1 MVSPKQKKRVVKA
14 AAEKGLCSLRRACA
28 YLSLSWS
35 TFSYRPKQASEKAQR
50 LVERIVALSWKHPR
64 YGYRRIRALLVKEG
78 WTTSRKFVQAVRR
91 SEGLQVKPPKKR
103 RHRQGVSTGAPTKAK
118 GRNHVWSWDFVHDRT
133 DNGGPLKM
141 MTLIDEYT
149 RKCLDIRVARQLT
162 STDVLSVLSEAIE
175 EEGAPSYIRS
185 DNGSEFI
192 ALQVQQWLSGNNIKA
207 IYIDP
212 GSPWLPSEATPQRV
226 KARITNGYIESFHN
240 RLRDECLNR
249 EVLLSVAEAQI
260 VIKQWRYSY
269 NNEHPHSRLGFKS
282 PQEFVRFL
290 SDLGCVR
297 ATPSLRQDLS
307 YTSILK
313 PLTAGN
319 SLT

>member
-1 MVSPKQKKRVVKA
+1 MSPKQKKRVVKD
-14 AAEKGLCSLRRACA
+14 AAERGLCSLRRACA

-35 TFSYRPKQASEKAQR
+35 TYSYRPKQASKKAQR
-50 LVERIVALSWKHPR
+50 LAERIVTLSWEHPR

-91 SEGLQVKPPKKR
+91 LEGLQVKPPKKR
-103 RHRQGVSTGAPTKAK
+103 RHRQGISTGPPTKAT

-149 RKCLDIRVARQLT
+149 RKCLSIRVARQLT
-162 STDVLSVLSEAIE
+162 SSDVLSVLSEAIE

-192 ALQVQQWLSGNNIKA
+192 AHQVQQWLSDKKIKA

-212 GSPWLPSEATPQRV
+212 GSPWQ
-226 KARITNGYIESFHN
+226 NGFIESFHN

-249 EVLLSVAEAQI
+249 EVLLSVAEAQV
-260 VIKQWRYSY
+260 VIEQWRQTY
-269 NNEHPHSRLGFKS
+269 NHEHPHSRLGFKS

-290 SDLGCVR
+290 SDLGSVR

-313 PLTAGN
+313 PLIPGN

>member
-1 MVSPKQKKRVVKA
+1 MSPKQKKRVVRD
-14 AAEKGLCSLRRACA
+14 AAERGLCSLRRACA

-35 TFSYRPKQASEKAQR
+35 TFSYRPKQASKKAQR
-50 LVERIVALSWKHPR
+50 LAERIVTLSWEHPR

-103 RHRQGVSTGAPTKAK
+103 RHRQGISTGPPTKAN

-133 DNGGPLKM
+133 DNGGPLKL

-149 RKCLDIRVARQLT
+149 RKCLSIRVARQLT
-162 STDVLSVLSEAIE
+162 STDVLSVLREAIE

-192 ALQVQQWLSGNNIKA
+192 AHQVQQWLQAKKIKA

-212 GSPWLPSEATPQRV
+212 GSPWQ
-226 KARITNGYIESFHN
+226 NGFIESFHN

-249 EVLLSVAEAQI
+249 EVLLSVAEAQV
-260 VIKQWRYSY
+260 VIEQWRHTY
-269 NNEHPHSRLGFKS
+269 NHEHPHSRLGFKS

-290 SDLGCVR
+290 SDLGHVR

-307 YTSILK
+307 YNASILK
-313 PLTAGN
+313 PLTPGN

>member
-1 MVSPKQKKRVVKA
+1 MSPKQKKRVVKD
-14 AAEKGLCSLRRACA
+14 AAERGLCSLRRACV

-35 TFSYRPKQASEKAQR
+35 TFSYRPKQASKKAQQ
-50 LVERIVALSWKHPR
+50 LAERIVAL
-64 YGYRRIRALLVKEG
+64 
-78 WTTSRKFVQAVRR
+78 
-91 SEGLQVKPPKKR
+91 
-103 RHRQGVSTGAPTKAK
+103 
-118 GRNHVWSWDFVHDRT
+118 SWDFVHDRT

-149 RKCLDIRVARQLT
+149 RKCLDIRVAHQ
-162 STDVLSVLSEAIE
+162 
-175 EEGAPSYIRS
+175 G
-185 DNGSEFI
+185 
-192 ALQVQQWLSGNNIKA
+192 QQWLSDKKIKV

-212 GSPWLPSEATPQRV
+212 GSPWQ
-226 KARITNGYIESFHN
+226 NGFIESFHN

-249 EVLLSVAEAQI
+249 EVLLSVAEAQV
-260 VIKQWRYSY
+260 VIEQWRHTY

-290 SDLGCVR
+290 SDLGRVR

-313 PLTAGN
+313 PLTPGN

>member
-1 MVSPKQKKRVVKA
+1 MSPKQKKRVVKE
-14 AAEKGLCSLRRACA
+14 AAERGLCSLRRACF

-35 TFSYRPKQASEKAQR
+35 TFSYRPKQASKKAQR
-50 LVERIVALSWKHPR
+50 LAERIVTLSWEHPR

-103 RHRQGVSTGAPTKAK
+103 RHRQGVSTGPPTKAN

-162 STDVLSVLSEAIE
+162 STDVLSVLSEAID

-192 ALQVQQWLSGNNIKA
+192 AHQVQQWLSDKNIKA

-212 GSPWLPSEATPQRV
+212 GSPWQ
-226 KARITNGYIESFHN
+226 NGFIESFHN

-249 EVLLSVAEAQI
+249 EVLLSVAEAQV
-260 VIKQWRYSY
+260 VIEQWRHTY

-282 PQEFVRFL
+282 PQEFVTFL
-290 SDLGCVR
+290 SDLGRVR
-297 ATPSLRQDLS
+297 ATPSLRQELS

-313 PLTAGN
+313 PLTPGN

>member
-1 MVSPKQKKRVVKA
+1 MVSPKQKKRVVKDA
-14 AAEKGLCSLRRACA
+14 ADRGLCSLRRACA

-35 TFSYRPKQASEKAQR
+35 TYSYRPKQANKKAQR
-50 LVERIVALSWKHPR
+50 LAERIVALSWEHPR

-91 SEGLQVKPPKKR
+91 LEGLQVKPPKKR
-103 RHRQGVSTGAPTKAK
+103 RHRQGISTGPPTKAT

-149 RKCLDIRVARQLT
+149 RKCLSIRVARQLT
-162 STDVLSVLSEAIE
+162 SSDVLSVLSEAIE

-192 ALQVQQWLSGNNIKA
+192 AHQVQQWLSDKKIKA

-212 GSPWLPSEATPQRV
+212 GSPWQ
-226 KARITNGYIESFHN
+226 NGFIESFHN

-249 EVLLSVAEAQI
+249 EVLLSVAEAQV
-260 VIKQWRYSY
+260 VIEQWRQTY
-269 NNEHPHSRLGFKS
+269 NHEHPHSRLGFKS

-290 SDLGCVR
+290 SDLGSVR

-313 PLTAGN
+313 PLIPGN

>member
-1 MVSPKQKKRVVKA
+1 MSPKQKKRVVKD
-14 AAEKGLCSLRRACA
+14 AAERGLCSLRRACV

-35 TFSYRPKQASEKAQR
+35 TFSYRPKQANKKAQR
-50 LVERIVALSWKHPR
+50 LAERIVALSWEHPR

-103 RHRQGVSTGAPTKAK
+103 RHRQGISTGPPTKAT

-175 EEGAPSYIRS
+175 EEGTPSYIRS
-185 DNGSEFI
+185 DNGSVPRSEASEFI
-192 ALQVQQWLSGNNIKA
+192 AHQVQQWLSDKNIKA

-212 GSPWLPSEATPQRV
+212 GSPWQ
-226 KARITNGYIESFHN
+226 NGFIESFHN

-249 EVLLSVAEAQI
+249 EVLLSVAEAQV
-260 VIKQWRYSY
+260 VIEQWRHTY
-269 NNEHPHSRLGFKS
+269 NYEHPHSRLGFKS

-290 SDLGCVR
+290 SDLGRVR

-313 PLTAGN
+313 PLTPGN

>member
-1 MVSPKQKKRVVKA
+1 MA
-14 AAEKGLCSLRRACA
+14 
-28 YLSLSWS
+28 
-35 TFSYRPKQASEKAQR
+35 
-50 LVERIVALSWKHPR
+50 ERIVTLSWEHPR

-78 WTTSRKFVQAVRR
+78 WAASRKFVQAVRR
-91 SEGLQVKPPKKR
+91 SSGLQVKPPKKR
-103 RHRQGVSTGAPTKAK
+103 RHRQGISTGLPTQASR
-118 GRNHVWSWDFVHDRT
+118 RNHVWSRDFVHDRT
-133 DNGGPLKM
+133 DNGGMLKM
-141 MTLIDEYT
+141 MTFIDEYT

-162 STDVLSVLSEAIE
+162 STDVLSVLSEAID

-192 ALQVQQWLSGNNIKA
+192 AHQVQQWLSDKNIKA

-212 GSPWLPSEATPQRV
+212 GSPWQ
-226 KARITNGYIESFHN
+226 NGFIESFHN

-249 EVLLSVAEAQI
+249 EVLLSVAEAQV
-260 VIKQWRYSY
+260 VIEQWRHTY

-282 PQEFVRFL
+282 PQEFVTFL
-290 SDLGCVR
+290 SDLGRVR
-297 ATPSLRQDLS
+297 ATPSLRQELS

-313 PLTAGN
+313 PLTPGN